1 MKYLDMLLRQT
12 DIETRAPRG
21 ANASLTKLTEAPVK
35 SRTDSLAVP
44 TKLTIPPET
53 PLLSVMSGGSLPI
66 STETGAPVS
75 ETAPSVIEMIFR
87 SCKSGRGLMLLEP
100 GPEFPPCPECGATR
114 YWLSRGYLR
123 CGSRA
128 CNSAAR
134 FALVKMSI
142 DRLN

>member
-1 MKYLDMLLRQT
+1 MKYLDALLRQGDT
-12 DIETRAPRG
+12 EAPAPQG
-21 ANASLTKLTEAPVK
+21 VNDSLTKLTEFSVNPQK
-35 SRTDSLAVP
+35 DSLTEP
-44 TKLTIPPET
+44 TQLTIPPET

-75 ETAPSVIEMIFR
+75 ETVPSVIEMIFR
-87 SCKSGRGLMLLEP
+87 SCESGSGLVLLEP

-114 YWLSRGYLR
+114 SWVSRGYLR